1 VQTIIAK
8 GGGGGTSRLRSAAA
22 AVAAAVA
29 VAVAVAVAASRVPQ
43 FSQLIRFKQTIL
55 CIQYVFYQR
64 NHAAP
69 VLSTA
74 TATPSAAINNFV
86 S

>member
-8 GGGGGTSRLRSAAA
+8 GGGGGTSRLRSA
-22 AVAAAVA
+22 AAAVA

-55 CIQYVFYQR
+55 VLCIQPYVFYQR

>member
-1 VQTIIAK
+1 MARH
-8 GGGGGTSRLRSAAA
+8 GFARLLLWLWLWLWLWLRHECRNSVNSVVLNKPFYA
-22 AVAAAVA
+22 
-29 VAVAVAVAASRVPQ
+29 
-43 FSQLIRFKQTIL
+43 F
-55 CIQYVFYQR
+55 IQYVFYQR

>member
-1 VQTIIAK
+1 MQTIIAK

-22 AVAAAVA
+22 VAAAVA
-29 VAVAVAVAASRVPQ
+29 VAVAVARVPQ

>member
-8 GGGGGTSRLRSAAA
+8 GGGGGTSRLRS
-22 AVAAAVA
+22 AAAVA

-55 CIQYVFYQR
+55 GYAFIQYVFYQR